1 MAYLFPSAEWPAQ
14 SQIEINRSA
23 SYAVSA
29 KTWEGDFWFVIDPA
43 GSMTE
48 PFTLY
53 LDLWHGQCREA
64 HVVTGADEKKPEFII
79 AGSIDAYRQIFGKK
93 LDPIQA
99 LMTRRLKLQ
108 GDMGKIMRAVKAA
121 LDLVNCGASV
131 DTTYPDKAKA

>member
-1 MAYLFPSAEWPAQ
+1 M
-14 SQIEINRSA
+14 R
-23 SYAVSA
+23 
-29 KTWEGDFWFVIDPA
+29 
-43 GSMTE
+43 
-48 PFTLY
+48 LY

-64 HVVTGADEKKPEFII
+64 HVVIGADDKKPEFII
-79 AGSIDAYRQIFGKK
+79 AGSVDTYRQVFSKK

-131 DTTYPDKAKA
+131 DTTYPDVAQA